1 MKYKMIFLDIDGTL
15 TNSKKEITPKTKAA
29 LIKAQEMGIIA
40 AIASGRPDKG
50 VSKYIKELELERFGG
65 YVLSYNGGRIR
76 EMKTGRTVIERSIA
90 PQVFAEAH
98 RFAHVSG
105 VDILTYRGDVI
116 LAENAENKYL
126 EIESRINGMSVE
138 IHPDITSAVCFNVPK
153 CLLLGDGDRMSD
165 LEPNLKV
172 KLFGRADVFRS
183 EPFFLEV
190 MPYKTD
196 KAAAIANLCG
206 VLGIER
212 EETMAFGDGFN
223 DVSMISHAGMGVAM
237 ENACDAA
244 KKAAD
249 FITLSNEEDGIA
261 HALEKFVF

>member
-1 MKYKMIFLDIDGTL
+1 MKYKIIFLDIDGTL
-15 TNSKKEITPKTKAA
+15 TNSEKKITPKTKAA
-29 LIKAQEMGIIA
+29 LIKAQEAGIIA

-50 VSKYIKELELERFGG
+50 IKALAEELELERFGG
-65 YVLSYNGGRIR
+65 YVLSYNGGRIK
-76 EMKTGRTVIERSIA
+76 EMRTGKLVIERSIA
-90 PQVFAEAH
+90 PGIFAEAH

-116 LAENAENKYL
+116 LAENPENKYL
-126 EIESRINGMSVE
+126 EIESRINGMAVE
-138 IHPDITSAVCFNVPK
+138 IHPDITGAVCFNVPK
-153 CLLLGDGDRMSD
+153 CLLLGDGNRMSD

-172 KLFGRADVFRS
+172 RLFGRADVFRS

-196 KAAAIANLCG
+196 KAAAIRNLCQL
-206 VLGIER
+206 LGIER

-223 DVSMISHAGMGVAM
+223 DVSMIEHAGMGIAM

-244 KKAAD
+244 KNAAD
-249 FITLSNEEDGIA
+249 FITLSNNNDGIA
-261 HALEKFVF
+261 YALEKLVF